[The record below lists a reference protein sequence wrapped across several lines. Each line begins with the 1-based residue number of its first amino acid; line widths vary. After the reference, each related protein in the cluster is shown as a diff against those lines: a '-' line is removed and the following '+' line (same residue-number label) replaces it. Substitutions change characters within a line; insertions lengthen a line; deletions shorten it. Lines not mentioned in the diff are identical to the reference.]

1 MFMMS
6 GEVSTIRVL
15 AVKPSGSS
23 RWESITSTK
32 RARRSRVGSSPM
44 SSR

>member
-1 MFMMS
+1 MFMRS
-6 GEVSTIRVL
+6 GEVSTISVL
-15 AVKPSGSS
+15 AVNPSGSS

-32 RARRSRVGSSPM
+32 RLRRSCVGSSPM